1 MATTRGSGSTSG
13 QGRAPG
19 DEPEAPLPQPPPPPA
34 QGPDWNQMMTNQAQL
49 INLLA
54 QSITNTQ
61 NLQAAAAAQP
71 PVYIPP
77 PPRANILEFMRMRP
91 PTFSSTTEP
100 MEADDWLRVVS
111 RKLDMI
117 QFTNRERVLFASHQL
132 HGPASEWWDNFTQ
145 SHVDAQTIT
154 WEEFVQAF
162 RRAYIPH
169 GQWRK

>member
-1 MATTRGSGSTSG
+1 MVTTRGSGSTSG

-19 DEPEAPLPQPPPPPA
+19 NDPEAPLPQPPPPPA
-34 QGPDWNQMMTNQAQL
+34 QGPDWNQMMANQAQL

-71 PVYIPP
+71 PVYAPP
-77 PPRANILEFMRMRP
+77 PPRANISEFMRMRP

-100 MEADDWLRVVS
+100 MEADDWLRAVS

-117 QFTNRERVLFASHQL
+117 QCS
-132 HGPASEWWDNFTQ
+132 D
-145 SHVDAQTIT
+145 
-154 WEEFVQAF
+154 
-162 RRAYIPH
+162 
-169 GQWRK
+169 